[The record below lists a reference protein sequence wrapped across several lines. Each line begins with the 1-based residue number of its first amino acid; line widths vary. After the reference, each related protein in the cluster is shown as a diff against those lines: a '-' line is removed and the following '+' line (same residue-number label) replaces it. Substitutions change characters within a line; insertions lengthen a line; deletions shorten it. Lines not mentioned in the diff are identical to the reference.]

1 MELFFVFLVIFLHE
15 GLFPSYTKFYIILQ
29 KKLHILI
36 FIGFIIYFFIDQFNN
51 KRKNIKMYF
60 LEEYAKNEIK
70 CN

>member
-1 MELFFVFLVIFLHE
+1 MKDFFHPIPNFTLFC
-15 GLFPSYTKFYIILQ
+15 K

-70 CN
+70 GN